1 MFYHK
6 PGNFVIKGHGA
17 ENKQAKKTLV
27 KKRRSH
33 GMIVYSNGTPV
44 GWTQYGP
51 RLELARLDASPTYQS
66 LELDNDGKRLWRI
79 TCFFV
84 DRNYRKKGVARFALN
99 AVLVSIKKKGGGIV
113 EAYPSTKPSQ
123 GDSMMWSGTA
133 KMFEDAGFKVASKF
147 GKSHVVMR
155 RTIR

>member
-6 PGNFVIKGHGA
+6 PGTFLIKGHA
-17 ENKQAKKTLV
+17 DKNKQAKKSLV

-33 GMIVYSNGTPV
+33 GIIGYSDGTPV

-51 RLELARLDASPTYQS
+51 RPELSRLDASPTYNR
-66 LELDNDGKRLWRI
+66 LRLRDDNRKPWRV

-84 DRNYRKKGVARFALN
+84 DRTFRRKGVAKFGLN
-99 AVLVSIKKKGGGIV
+99 AVLASVKRKGGGIV
-113 EAYPSTKPSQ
+113 EAYPSVRPGQ
-123 GDSMMWSGTA
+123 GASMMWSGTA
-133 KMFEDAGFKVASKF
+133 RMFEEVGFRTVSKF

>member
-6 PGNFVIKGHGA
+6 PGSFVIKGHGA
-17 ENKQAKKTLV
+17 ENKQAKKALV

-33 GMIVYSNGTPV
+33 GIIVYSNGTPV

-51 RLELARLDASPTYQS
+51 RLELTRLDASPTYQS
-66 LELDNDGKRLWRI
+66 LRLDHDGKKSWRI

-84 DRNYRKKGVARFALN
+84 DRDYRKKGVARFGLN
-99 AVLVSIKKKGGGIV
+99 AVLESIKKKGGGIV

-123 GDSMMWSGTA
+123 GASMMWSGTA
-133 KMFEDAGFKVASKF
+133 KMFENAGFRVASKF